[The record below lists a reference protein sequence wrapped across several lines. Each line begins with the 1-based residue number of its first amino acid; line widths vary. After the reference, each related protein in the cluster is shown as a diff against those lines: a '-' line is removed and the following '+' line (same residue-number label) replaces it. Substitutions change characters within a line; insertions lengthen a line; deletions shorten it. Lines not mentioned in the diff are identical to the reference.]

1 MTMTRLI
8 ALVVL
13 GTIISACGVIGY
25 FIDSDLAETG
35 EETVTFENAPPDL
48 YYVTGDTISLIDR
61 GSYCWTG
68 AAAAMCVDMI
78 PPSYEENQHILFTSD
93 RIELLFF
100 PPVPNSVRISLRAGS
115 DLISEAEWLAEAEL
129 MTDGSLILTLPDD
142 DLQGRYILF
151 ISAIW
156 EKNGDAFYTLPILL
170 GE

>member
-1 MTMTRLI
+1 MTMIRLI
-8 ALVVL
+8 VLVVL
-13 GTIISACGVIGY
+13 STIISACGAIGY
-25 FIDSDLAETG
+25 FIDDDLAETG
-35 EETVTFENAPPDL
+35 EETFTFEDAPPDL
-48 YYVTGDTISLIDR
+48 YYVRGDTINLIDR

-68 AAAAMCVDMI
+68 ASTAMCVDMI
-78 PPSYEENQHILFTSD
+78 PPSYEEDQHILLNTD

-100 PPVPNSVRISLRAGS
+100 PPVPDSVQISLRAGS
-115 DLISEAEWLAEAEL
+115 DLTSGAEWLAEAEL

-170 GE
+170 GQ